1 MTIEFTPGE
10 KYQNRRGQYELIEI
24 TAEGRLKVRYLS
36 DGLVAELDRAAQE
49 RIILNMQT
57 EAEVA
62 AANAAKLAA
71 SAPAPRATATATPK
85 AAAIRPASVPRSV
98 ATPKAA
104 PAPRRVAEPKPAA
117 PVRSRDREEYRVTL
131 KVGVPVRSQFSKLEI
146 FRLLQFIGLGKS
158 SGDFWFIGSGEAFFD
173 EGKTVLSE
181 LVANEDFMSD
191 YADAALYKTRFL
203 EEGGHFYGSNA
214 WQAANYLVTRMKLPA
229 DEQTEEARR
238 RYFTESFGA
247 REGDVLWA
255 SVNSLPTNAQT
266 PSITPSQWIYSNIS
280 VTDSPLYDRTLR
292 DPQMFMNDNYTGRET
307 RVERLRDLYADM
319 KQKQT
324 APQYVFCHGKLSY
337 WNVYK
342 DIFPFVQTYTEMEL
356 QAYTDR
362 DKPVRTAIGRD
373 PDNGTLIILLP
384 PLLPSEGVTIHYL
397 DQVIQLCAALS
408 GKK

>member
-1 MTIEFTPGE
+1 MTIEFMPGE

-62 AANAAKLAA
+62 AANAAKQAA
-71 SAPAPRATATATPK
+71 STPVPRATATATPK
-85 AAAIRPASVPRSV
+85 TASIRPASVPRSV
-98 ATPKAA
+98 T
-104 PAPRRVAEPKPAA
+104 PRRVAEPKPPA
-117 PVRSRDREEYRVTL
+117 PARNRDREEYRVTL
-131 KVGVPVRSQFSKLEI
+131 KAGVPVRSEFSKLEI
-146 FRLLQFIGLGKS
+146 FRLLQFIGLGKP

-173 EGKTVLSE
+173 EGKVALSE

-191 YADAALYKTRFL
+191 YADAELYKTRFL
-203 EEGGHFYGSNA
+203 EQGGQFYGSTV
-214 WQAANYLVTRMKLPA
+214 WQAANYLVTRMKLAA

-238 RYFTESFGA
+238 RYFSESFGA

-255 SVNSLPTNAQT
+255 SVNSLPTNAPT
-266 PSITPSQWIYSNIS
+266 PGITPSQWLYSSIS

-307 RVERLRDLYADM
+307 RIERFRDLYTDM
-319 KQKQT
+319 KEKQT
-324 APQYVFCHGKLSY
+324 APQYVLCHGKFSY

-362 DKPVRTAIGRD
+362 DKPVRTAVARD

-397 DQVIQLCAALS
+397 DQVIQFCAALS